1 METTPAK
8 HPSKLPGKKEKRN
21 SSLFNL
27 SLFSFGFL
35 HSSLGNRIFLRFP
48 LVPFILH
55 LLFSLVLW
63 FTFSLDCLSPL
74 LFIFYMESI
83 RSRKRGGRIFLEQTS
98 SVAQKFGRLKNSVST
113 EEDSRDRKSNTP
125 KNSSQDYSS
134 MAIDGGA
141 SPYNDSSSSPF
152 KKSPWSSHLAGNCN
166 SSAVED
172 SNFSPNVLMG
182 SLVREEGHI
191 YSLAASG
198 DLLYTGSDS
207 KNIRVW
213 RNQKEYSGFK
223 SNSGLVKTIVIAGEK
238 IFTGHQ
244 DGKIRV
250 WKISNKNASVHKRVG
265 TLPTLKD
272 YLRNSLRPSSYIEV
286 KKNRSAIWLKHL
298 DAISCLSLNEDKT
311 LLYSASWDKTF
322 KVWRVS
328 DSKCLESI
336 QSHDDAV
343 NSVVAG
349 FDGLVFTGSA
359 DGTVK
364 VWRRELQGKGTKHF
378 FSQTLLKQE
387 CAITALAVNPEATF
401 VYCGSSDGL
410 VNFWE
415 RENHLSHGGVL
426 RGHKLAILC
435 LVAAG
440 NLVISGS
447 ADMGISV
454 WKRSGS
460 EHLCLSMLTGH
471 SGPVKCLAI
480 ERDHESA
487 SGEKR
492 WILYSGSL
500 DKSVK
505 MWRISERAP
514 PMMQTQHQPYSS
526 DSKRVPTAL
535 TVAPSFSSQGRI
547 SQRKY

>member
-1 METTPAK
+1 MAVDD
-8 HPSKLPGKKEKRN
+8 SG
-21 SSLFNL
+21 
-27 SLFSFGFL
+27 
-35 HSSLGNRIFLRFP
+35 
-48 LVPFILH
+48 
-55 LLFSLVLW
+55 
-63 FTFSLDCLSPL
+63 SP
-74 LFIFYMESI
+74 
-83 RSRKRGGRIFLEQTS
+83 
-98 SVAQKFGRLKNSVST
+98 
-113 EEDSRDRKSNTP
+113 
-125 KNSSQDYSS
+125 
-134 MAIDGGA
+134 
-141 SPYNDSSSSPF
+141 NDDMSSSPM
-152 KKSPWSSHLAGNCN
+152 KKSPWSSHLSHNRN
-166 SSAVED
+166 SPALD
-172 SNFSPNVLMG
+172 DTFFSPNVLMG

-191 YSLAASG
+191 YSLAATG
-198 DLLYTGSDS
+198 ELLYTGSDS

-213 RNQKEYSGFK
+213 KNQKEFSGFK
-223 SNSGLVKTIVIAGEK
+223 SNSGLVKTIVIAGAK

-250 WKISNKNASVHKRVG
+250 WKISNKNPTVHKRVG
-265 TLPTLKD
+265 TLPTFKD
-272 YLRNSLRPSSYIEV
+272 FLINSLKPSSYIEV
-286 KKNRSAIWLKHL
+286 KTNRSAIWLKHL

-322 KVWRVS
+322 KVWRIS
-328 DSKCLESI
+328 DSKCLESV
-336 QSHDDAV
+336 QAHDDAV

-387 CAITALAVNPEATF
+387 CAVTALAVNPDTTL

-415 RENHLSHGGVL
+415 RENHLSHGGIL
-426 RGHKLAILC
+426 RGHKLAVLC

-460 EHLCLSMLTGH
+460 EHFCLSMLTGH

-480 ERDHESA
+480 ERDESE

-492 WILYSGSL
+492 WVLYSGSL

-514 PMMQTQHQPYSS
+514 PMLKSQSQSQNQNQNQAYSS
-526 DSKRVPTAL
+526 DSKRVQAL
-535 TVAPSFSSQGRI
+535 LAVAPSFSSQGRI
-547 SQRKY
+547 SQRK